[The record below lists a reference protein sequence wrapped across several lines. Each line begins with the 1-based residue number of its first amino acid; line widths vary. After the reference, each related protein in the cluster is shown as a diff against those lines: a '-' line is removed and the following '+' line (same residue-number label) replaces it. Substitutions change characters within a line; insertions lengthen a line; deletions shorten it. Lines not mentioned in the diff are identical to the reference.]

1 MRTYHYLDYNNAFQ
15 FCKNYF
21 LSTGISE
28 EDSSTIADVL
38 TTSDLMG
45 IESHGLQR
53 LIMYHGG
60 IKSGR
65 INPSAK
71 PTVEKENS
79 SFCRYQRK

>member
-1 MRTYHYLDYNNAFQ
+1 MTTYHYLDYNNAFQ

-45 IESHGLQR
+45 IYL
-53 LIMYHGG
+53 
-60 IKSGR
+60 
-65 INPSAK
+65 
-71 PTVEKENS
+71 TVCS
-79 SFCRYQRK
+79 V